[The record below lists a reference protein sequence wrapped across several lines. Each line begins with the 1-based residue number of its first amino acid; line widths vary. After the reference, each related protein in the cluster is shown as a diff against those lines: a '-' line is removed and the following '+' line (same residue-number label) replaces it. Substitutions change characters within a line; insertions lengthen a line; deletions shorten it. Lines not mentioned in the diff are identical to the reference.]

1 MWGFVIFMLG
11 VGVGAVAHYEL
22 GHKPTVD
29 ALNAEIE
36 LLKSEFL
43 AALGVKKKGK

>member
-1 MWGFVIFMLG
+1 MWDFAIFVVG

-29 ALNAEIE
+29 ALNAEIVI
-36 LLKSEFL
+36 LKSEFT
-43 AALGVKKKGK
+43 AALGLKKKGK